1 MSEGVAGLHL
11 AGLGGRGLG
20 GWGRGCGGGSRC
32 SSSSSSRWRWR
43 WWRHLLGG
51 RSSDG
56 DVLDRD
62 AVRGD
67 VVDLTR
73 RGDIDQVVGL
83 DLDLVARRQEG
94 VEAHDE
100 VGVTF
105 EKLRHPAD
113 HPRGVDTGSTGTNQS
128 AELM

>member
-11 AGLGGRGLG
+11 AGLGRGGLG
-20 GWGRGCGGGSRC
+20 GWGRGRGGGSRC
-32 SSSSSSRWRWR
+32 SSSRRRRRLWC
-43 WWRHLLGG
+43 HLLGG
-51 RSSDG
+51 CSRDG

-67 VVDLTR
+67 VVDLAR
-73 RGDIDQVVGL
+73 CGDIDQVVGL
-83 DLDLVARRQEG
+83 DLDLVAWRQEG

-105 EKLRHPAD
+105 EELRHSAD
-113 HPRGVDTGSTGTNQS
+113 HTRGVDTGSTGTN
-128 AELM
+128 